1 MSIDSFDRLME
12 IQPRKPRRAVLS
24 DSSRMYRCMTLVF
37 IVCSALL
44 VFVHSLSCCLTP
56 VISRI
61 KPCSLFLGE
70 LISYSYNP
78 VSSTT
83 LLLLLPF
90 HNDLLHYLRS
100 RRTPPY
106 ACCSCS
112 PSCGVQH
119 AGNNRTC
126 HIRQHIRQRERFAQQ
141 RRMLK
146 RGERPRNAIP
156 QIPHVR

>member
-1 MSIDSFDRLME
+1 ME
-12 IQPRKPRRAVLS
+12 IQPQKPRRAVLS
-24 DSSRMYRCMTLVF
+24 DPSRMYRCMTLVF

-44 VFVHSLSCCLTP
+44 ALVHCLSCCLAP

-61 KPCSLFLGE
+61 KPCLLLLGE
-70 LISYSYNP
+70 LISYSCNP
-78 VSSTT
+78 VTSTT

-90 HNDLLHYLRS
+90 HNDLPHYLCS

-106 ACCSCS
+106 TCCSCS

-119 AGNNRTC
+119 TGNNRTC
-126 HIRQHIRQRERFAQQ
+126 HIRQHIRQCERFAQQ

-146 RGERPRNAIP
+146 RGERPRDPIP
-156 QIPHVR
+156 VPNVQ